1 MSLQHQDH
9 ASTTDTSRRTD
20 GIDPFFVFDYVPL
33 DGPDDRP
40 PDPGDEPD
48 QSSGQRMTTYW
59 DVEKGC
65 RGPDPRPDWVV
76 TDAGAVDTELGVLKT
91 GKEADVFLLERAAPD
106 GTASVYAAKR
116 YRSPEH
122 RTFHRSAA
130 YTTGRRVK
138 RSRDTRALERKSA
151 HGRAIAAGQWA
162 MAEWD
167 ALCRYWTVGL
177 PVPYPVQVDGSEILM
192 EFIAYDGQAAP
203 RLSQVRPDTDLLA
216 EYFHQI
222 RTVISVMAAE
232 GWAHGDLS
240 AYNILAAGD
249 RLVVIDL
256 PQVVDLVSNPEGAD
270 FLMRDCRNVCSWFQ
284 ARGLDVDSQELF
296 AEVTPT

>member
-1 MSLQHQDH
+1 
-9 ASTTDTSRRTD
+9 DTSRRTD

-65 RGPDPRPDWVV
+65 RGPDPRPAWVV

-91 GKEADVFLLERAAPD
+91 GKEADASPPRRPAPH
-106 GTASVYAAKR
+106 GTASLYAATR

-122 RTFHRSAA
+122 RPFHRSAA
-130 YTTGRRVK
+130 YTTDRRVT
-138 RSRDTRALERKSA
+138 RSRDTGALERKSA

-177 PVPYPVQVDGSEILM
+177 PV
-192 EFIAYDGQAAP
+192 
-203 RLSQVRPDTDLLA
+203 
-216 EYFHQI
+216 
-222 RTVISVMAAE
+222 
-232 GWAHGDLS
+232 
-240 AYNILAAGD
+240 
-249 RLVVIDL
+249 
-256 PQVVDLVSNPEGAD
+256 
-270 FLMRDCRNVCSWFQ
+270 
-284 ARGLDVDSQELF
+284 
-296 AEVTPT
+296 